1 MKWIECRHSSRS
13 SFYSNYGKNDAAV
26 IPCFT
31 RITCGVCAAF
41 KMICKSHKFLIIIFS
56 VCVCFVGVVVVV
68 VGEQKGGISIVAS
81 SFFSH
86 ISLPFI
92 REAAKE
98 NDVLK
103 TADA

>member
-1 MKWIECRHSSRS
+1 MQ
-13 SFYSNYGKNDAAV
+13 
-26 IPCFT
+26 
-31 RITCGVCAAF
+31 
-41 KMICKSHKFLIIIFS
+41 KSQISYYHFQC